1 MKKILLII
9 FCTTILMGAA
19 QESPFLTNFKYDISG
34 NYKFF
39 YYENC
44 KEHDFN
50 ESYLDSIFLYS
61 TYNVLED
68 QKLIFQM
75 KNIETLFCSYNDDYL
90 KILKDKKFTETPIQF
105 PASIK
110 NIYIE
115 GPIPLPLPFKFN
127 SNLSK
132 LYFLEIA
139 ISKDQKSRTNDSLN
153 LDFSHLDS
161 LKEFNL
167 MISNWYSLPYK
178 IKVIFPPNIISFY
191 GAINNQFYPPVF
203 PKTIEHINISF
214 EDTIPEDFFEIPNL
228 KTLNIDNDLPLTN
241 NFLKFKKLKKLRITH
256 LTENDIEIISRM
268 SSLDTLVWSIYVEL
282 KIPIKVEIEVPK
294 NIKNLKVKCIALE
307 VKNYDTYPYLKE
319 LAINIKHNLPYT
331 KVYIFLNGRDTL
343 EIIE

>member
-1 MKKILLII
+1 MKKNLLII

-34 NYKFF
+34 NYKYF

-75 KNIETLFCSYNDDYL
+75 KNIETLYCNYNDDYL
-90 KILKDKKFTETPIQF
+90 KILKDKIFTENPLQF
-105 PASIK
+105 PATIK
-110 NIYIE
+110 NLYVE

-153 LDFSHLDS
+153 LDFSYLDS
-161 LKEFNL
+161 LKEFEL
-167 MISNWYSLPYK
+167 IISNWYSLPYK

-191 GAINNQFYPPVF
+191 GVINNQFYPPIF

-214 EDTIPEDFFEIPNL
+214 EDTIPEDFFEIQNL
-228 KTLNIDNDLPLTN
+228 KTLSIDNSIPLSN
-241 NFLKFKKLKKLRITH
+241 KFLKFKNIHKLRITH
-256 LTENDIEIISRM
+256 LTKNDIEIISLM
-268 SSLDTLVWSIYVEL
+268 SNLDTLVCTL
-282 KIPIKVEIEVPK
+282 DVPLTVTFNVHLDVPT
-294 NIKNLKVKCIALE
+294 NIKKLKVKCIALE
-307 VKNYDTYPYLKE
+307 VENYDTYPYIKE
-319 LAINIKHNLPYT
+319 LAINIKHQLPDI
-331 KVYIFLNGRDTL
+331 KIFLFLNERDTY
-343 EIIE
+343 EIIK